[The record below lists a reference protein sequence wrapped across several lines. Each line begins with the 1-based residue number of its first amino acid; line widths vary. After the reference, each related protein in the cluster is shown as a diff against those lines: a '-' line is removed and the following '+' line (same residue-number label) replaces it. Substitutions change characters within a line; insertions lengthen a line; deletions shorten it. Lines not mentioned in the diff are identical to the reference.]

1 MWKVGN
7 RQWAYPGSRSLPKG
21 VGKNPSAKA
30 PLCAWQVLS
39 GDFLSEHRTSV
50 RHADLCPAFMWPL
63 GLTLS
68 PGGGPVPPSLGPRGL
83 GRAAVGPCA
92 LCYFLRKTQ
101 GLSESEWG
109 LGPSSSTVAV
119 QGGRRWDPFKVP
131 SDLPRRSGHLGT
143 VPCLGLAPRPL
154 TPESAL
160 SQE

>member
-21 VGKNPSAKA
+21 VGKNPSAKT

-39 GDFLSEHRTSV
+39 GDFLSGHRTSV

-154 TPESAL
+154 TP
-160 SQE
+160 